1 MDGTFH
7 ALEEHLDD
15 HPNGRCA
22 MVPVL
27 KGEEGAGPGWETG
40 AEWLARQGPEVQE
53 KVLGRA
59 GAAAYR
65 AGAVQIEE
73 YVGQRRSREWGST
86 RYARGLRKI
95 LGKEE
100 AARWGQIARWE
111 RLSDEELIPALV
123 RSQVEPSPR
132 LLERVQGYVAGRGFD
147 PQRLQRVDE
156 QVAGYEWQGRLLC
169 ENDLLPTLE
178 QHYLKHVIARG
189 EWTEGTT
196 IAEYAQV
203 GEVVASSDK
212 SGVLAAMVGGRWCL
226 YFVAEAPDRGPHSGS
241 DWTVVQYGVREGYW
255 WSVHR
260 LWRGVGQI
268 HGLAKQQ
275 GNRWL
280 RPLPKSER

>member
-59 GAAAYR
+59 EGGGVPG
-65 AGAVQIEE
+65 GAVQIEE
-73 YVGQRRSREWGST
+73 YVGQRRSREWG
-86 RYARGLRKI
+86 ARGMHGACGRFS
-95 LGKEE
+95 GK
-100 AARWGQIARWE
+100 RR
-111 RLSDEELIPALV
+111 RLDGGRSRGGKGYRMRSLIPALV

-212 SGVLAAMVGGRWCL
+212 SGVLASYASAAGDV
-226 YFVAEAPDRGPHSGS
+226 YTS
-241 DWTVVQYGVREGYW
+241 
-255 WSVHR
+255 
-260 LWRGVGQI
+260 
-268 HGLAKQQ
+268 
-275 GNRWL
+275 
-280 RPLPKSER
+280 